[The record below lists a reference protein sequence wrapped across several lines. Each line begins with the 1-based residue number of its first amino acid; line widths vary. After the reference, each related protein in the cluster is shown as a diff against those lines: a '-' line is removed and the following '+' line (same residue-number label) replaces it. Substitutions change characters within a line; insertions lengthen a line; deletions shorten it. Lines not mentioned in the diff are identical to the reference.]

1 MSGLGLKRPVTGRM
15 VAAVAGVAGL
25 LVAAAAMPAS
35 LGWMKGDAPSFFTDR
50 DWELVTETLTATLDA
65 AADGEAREW
74 SNQASGASGKMTPL
88 ATETRG
94 DVTCRRL
101 RVESLAK
108 GASSSYRYLFCRRG
122 DESWGIGQ
130 PK

>member
-1 MSGLGLKRPVTGRM
+1 M
-15 VAAVAGVAGL
+15 VATVAGIAGL
-25 LVAAAAMPAS
+25 LAAATAMPAS
-35 LGWMKGDAPSFFTDR
+35 LGWMKGDARSFFTDR
-50 DWELVTETLTATLDA
+50 DWELVEETLTTTLDA
-65 AADGEAREW
+65 AADGEARAW

-94 DVTCRRL
+94 DVTCRRV
-101 RVESLAK
+101 RVESRAK

-122 DESWGIGQ
+122 DGGWGIGQ

>member
-1 MSGLGLKRPVTGRM
+1 MSGLGLKWPVTGRT
-15 VAAVAGVAGL
+15 VAAVVGIAGL
-25 LVAAAAMPAS
+25 LLAAAAMPAS

-50 DWELVTETLTATLDA
+50 DWALVAETLTATLDT

-94 DVTCRRL
+94 DVTCRRV
-101 RVESLAK
+101 RVESAAK

-122 DESWGIGQ
+122 DGTWGIGQ